1 MQTGSGG
8 RKAPNAKSGAVVVID
23 VNTGGILA
31 MASYPS
37 YDPNLFSQGIS
48 TEDWKELNILTDDPL
63 YPRPLFNNAT
73 MAALP
78 PGSTFKMATAVGALE
93 EKKIGL
99 KENVYDRGYY
109 PGFGGKV
116 FKCWLRRPWK

>member
-1 MQTGSGG
+1 
-8 RKAPNAKSGAVVVID
+8 
-23 VNTGGILA
+23 
-31 MASYPS
+31 
-37 YDPNLFSQGIS
+37 
-48 TEDWKELNILTDDPL
+48 
-63 YPRPLFNNAT
+63 

-116 FKCWLRRPWK
+116 FKCWLRRGHGNRHMVTALRDSCNVYFYEIGNRQG